1 MSTHYLAVDLGAES
15 GRLIIGS
22 LDNARLSLEELHR
35 FPNMPSKAGGSLL
48 WDIASLVEE
57 LKVGLRK
64 AAQRQIPIASI
75 STDSWGVDYMLF
87 AEDGALIAPTFHYRD
102 ARTAQG
108 VKTTQAK
115 VDWETIF
122 SETGIQFMP
131 LNTIYQLAAESPARL
146 ERASRL
152 LLIAD
157 GFNFLLSGICRA
169 EETLASTSQLYNPR
183 TKTWS
188 RRLLSALNLPEK
200 LFPPIIPAGTKL
212 GPLKPELARE
222 TGLINAAAGDARRPA
237 GTQQTNQARFSPEVI
252 ATCSHDTG

>member
-1 MSTHYLAVDLGAES
+1 
-15 GRLIIGS
+15 
-22 LDNARLSLEELHR
+22 
-35 FPNMPSKAGGSLL
+35 
-48 WDIASLVEE
+48 
-57 LKVGLRK
+57 LKIGLRK
-64 AAQRQIPIASI
+64 AAQRQTPVASI

-87 AEDGALIAPTFHYRD
+87 SEDGALIPPTFHYRD

-108 VKTTQAK
+108 VKITQAK

-157 GFNFLLSGICRA
+157 GFNFLLSGVCRA

-200 LFPPIIPAGTKL
+200 LFPPIIPAGTRL
-212 GPLKPELARE
+212 GPLKPRSEERRVGKECRNRSRE
-222 TGLINAAAGDARRPA
+222 E
-237 GTQQTNQARFSPEVI
+237 QQ
-252 ATCSHDTG
+252 